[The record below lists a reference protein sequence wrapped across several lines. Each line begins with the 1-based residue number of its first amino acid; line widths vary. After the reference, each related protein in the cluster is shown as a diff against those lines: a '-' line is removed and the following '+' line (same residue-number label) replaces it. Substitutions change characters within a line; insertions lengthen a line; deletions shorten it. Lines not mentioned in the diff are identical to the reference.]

1 MTERKS
7 DEQNVHN
14 GPLTFLDEGFQRSA
28 QPGRG
33 RYPDCRDRWPQGDC
47 RGAGGGVSGHD
58 AADLHRAPDRN
69 SLEYASWKERRELAA
84 ALKPIYTAIDA
95 QAAEAELTAF
105 EQGPW
110 GERYPTVAQAWRR
123 AWDRVVPFFA
133 FAPQVRKLIYTTN
146 AIESL
151 HSQLRKIIRTRGHFP
166 SDEAATKL
174 MWLALR
180 NIMVD
185 SGRSVR
191 EWRQA
196 MNQFAIAFGDR
207 FTRYV
212 V

>member
-1 MTERKS
+1 MDACGEF
-7 DEQNVHN
+7 
-14 GPLTFLDEGFQRSA
+14 FLPA
-28 QPGRG
+28 QGLFKVG
-33 RYPDCRDRWPQGDC
+33 L
-47 RGAGGGVSGHD
+47 GGC
-58 AADLHRAPDRN
+58 L
-69 SLEYASWKERRELAA
+69 
-84 ALKPIYTAIDA
+84 
-95 QAAEAELTAF
+95 
-105 EQGPW
+105 
-110 GERYPTVAQAWRR
+110 
-123 AWDRVVPFFA
+123 
-133 FAPQVRKLIYTTN
+133 
-146 AIESL
+146 
-151 HSQLRKIIRTRGHFP
+151 HFP